1 MRVLIF
7 GLIVIIGIILVS
19 FFTSTEIWAQNSV
32 TSQYGGLNTDQAVY
46 SLERHEIA
54 YVNISGVG
62 PDTNTR
68 ERISIIITLPD
79 STKSNHSVFSTDD
92 GAFQLIFPIPYD
104 ALGNYKVFA
113 SMSGK
118 ILGEIYFSV
127 EENTKDST
135 NQNSPQIPTLPN
147 TTSPNISSLITIRTD
162 SPSYE
167 LGDIIH
173 ISGTVPNYDP
183 LDSNNQMDVSVQII
197 NSKNN
202 IVTISQISPN
212 PDSTYS
218 LTVKSEG
225 ALWKFAGEYTVRAN
239 FFQQNAFT
247 TFKYFIPITP
257 PTSTPLSTTTPL
269 STPTFKTPSK
279 ITTQL
284 TLNSIPDS
292 FEVTSSSSK
301 ASVTFSGTLRMSDG
315 TPISGED
322 VFVKD
327 TSNNIILKFQTNNA
341 GKFSGIWKHA
351 QWGNNY
357 KMQAFYDGSNDT
369 KPSKSN
375 TESFNVKLKPVSTT
389 PKSTLSPSSTQDNS
403 WIALIAV
410 LVIIAVV
417 IIVVKYKK
425 NIGTSSKKQ
434 STAQTQSSTSVM
446 SYYECPKCH
455 SGDIQNN
462 PDGSVNC
469 PDCNFRV

>member
-54 YVNISGVG
+54 YVNISAVG

-68 ERISIIITLPD
+68 ERISLIITLPD

-173 ISGTVPNYDP
+173 I
-183 LDSNNQMDVSVQII
+183 
-197 NSKNN
+197 
-202 IVTISQISPN
+202 
-212 PDSTYS
+212 
-218 LTVKSEG
+218 
-225 ALWKFAGEYTVRAN
+225 
-239 FFQQNAFT
+239 
-247 TFKYFIPITP
+247 
-257 PTSTPLSTTTPL
+257 
-269 STPTFKTPSK
+269 
-279 ITTQL
+279 
-284 TLNSIPDS
+284 
-292 FEVTSSSSK
+292 
-301 ASVTFSGTLRMSDG
+301 
-315 TPISGED
+315 
-322 VFVKD
+322 
-327 TSNNIILKFQTNNA
+327 
-341 GKFSGIWKHA
+341 
-351 QWGNNY
+351 
-357 KMQAFYDGSNDT
+357 
-369 KPSKSN
+369 
-375 TESFNVKLKPVSTT
+375 
-389 PKSTLSPSSTQDNS
+389 
-403 WIALIAV
+403 
-410 LVIIAVV
+410 
-417 IIVVKYKK
+417 
-425 NIGTSSKKQ
+425 
-434 STAQTQSSTSVM
+434 
-446 SYYECPKCH
+446 
-455 SGDIQNN
+455 
-462 PDGSVNC
+462 
-469 PDCNFRV
+469 